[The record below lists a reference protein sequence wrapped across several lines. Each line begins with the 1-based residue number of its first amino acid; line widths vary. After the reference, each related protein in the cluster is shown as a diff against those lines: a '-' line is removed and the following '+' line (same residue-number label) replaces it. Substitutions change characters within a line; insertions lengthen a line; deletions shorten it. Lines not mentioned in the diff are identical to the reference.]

1 LFVNKQASQ
10 RRIWHA
16 VAVSTDDVDQI
27 LPGPDSTDYQ
37 NYLRTSELLSLQK
50 PAEERAHRDELLF
63 EVTHQASELWLKL
76 AVEDLREARSLLESG
91 ATSAAVRMLNRLRL
105 AISLCEENLDML
117 ELMTPW
123 EYQKV
128 RTALGHGSGF
138 DSPGFNALRSDLPTL
153 FAPFEQL
160 LTERGLTL
168 TDMYRDHADNED
180 LFALAE
186 ALMDVDEALLDWRAR
201 HVRVIERSIG
211 FDVSGTQGTPVEV
224 VANLRDRKTFPAL
237 WEARTHL
244 SRMAEQELDFK

>member
-1 LFVNKQASQ
+1 M
-10 RRIWHA
+10 
-16 VAVSTDDVDQI
+16 TTGDVDQI

-37 NYLRTSELLSLQK
+37 NYVRTAELLSLQK
-50 PAEERAHRDELLF
+50 PLAERAHRDELLF
-63 EVTHQASELWLKL
+63 TVTHQASELWLKL
-76 AVEDLREARSLLESG
+76 AIEDLLEARTLMES
-91 ATSAAVRMLNRLRL
+91 ADIAPAVRMLARVRL

-123 EYQKV
+123 EYQQV

-138 DSPGFNALRSDLPTL
+138 DSPGFNSLRSDLPSL
-153 FAPFEQL
+153 FPPFQKIL
-160 LTERGLTL
+160 DDRGLSL
-168 TDMYRDHADNED
+168 TDMYRQHAKNED
-180 LFALAE
+180 LLALAE

-237 WEARTHL
+237 WEARGQL
-244 SRMAEQELDFK
+244 SRIAEKELDFR

>member
-1 LFVNKQASQ
+1 MTSGEVE
-10 RRIWHA
+10 
-16 VAVSTDDVDQI
+16 QI

-37 NYLRTSELLSLQK
+37 NYVRTSELLSLQK
-50 PAEERAHRDELLF
+50 PASERAHRDELLF
-63 EVTHQASELWLKL
+63 AVTHQASELWLKL
-76 AVEDLREARSLLESG
+76 AIEDLHEARSLMEKG
-91 ATSAAVRMLNRLRL
+91 NVAPAVRMLERIRL

-123 EYQKV
+123 EYQQV

-138 DSPGFNALRSDLPTL
+138 DSPGFNALRSDLPSL
-153 FAPFEQL
+153 YPPFEKIL
-160 LTERGLTL
+160 EDRGLTL
-168 TDMYRDHADNED
+168 AQMYQQHAQNED
-180 LFALAE
+180 LLALAE

-237 WEARTHL
+237 WEVRAQL
-244 SRMAEQELDFK
+244 SRLAEKELDFR

>member
-1 LFVNKQASQ
+1 M
-10 RRIWHA
+10 
-16 VAVSTDDVDQI
+16 TTGDVDQI

-37 NYLRTSELLSLQK
+37 NYVRTTELLSLQK
-50 PAEERAHRDELLF
+50 PLAERAHRDELLF
-63 EVTHQASELWLKL
+63 AVTHQASELWLKL
-76 AVEDLREARSLLESG
+76 AIEDLLEARTLMES
-91 ATSAAVRMLNRLRL
+91 ADIAPAVRMLARVRL

-123 EYQKV
+123 EYQQV

-138 DSPGFNALRSDLPTL
+138 DSPGFNSLRSDLPSL
-153 FAPFEQL
+153 WAPFQKIL
-160 LTERGLTL
+160 NDRGLSL
-168 TDMYRDHADNED
+168 TDMYRQHAENED
-180 LFALAE
+180 LLALAE

-237 WEARTHL
+237 WEARGHL
-244 SRMAEQELDFK
+244 SRIAEKELDFR